1 MDTLIES
8 ISEVQNNDSKLVL
21 IVGKPGS
28 GKSKIIH
35 EYSKNTGIPI
45 VDFSR
50 VFANN
55 TKDTMNTMDE
65 FLKNYRFDVL
75 LIDNKTALYARSEED
90 LKDILD
96 EISKKVVVVST
107 WNGFIEN
114 GQLTHIVNNKETNY
128 PIDGSFKYVLVS

>member
-8 ISEVQNNDSKLVL
+8 ISEIQNNDSKLVL

-114 GQLTHIVNNKETNY
+114 GQLTHIVNNKE
-128 PIDGSFKYVLVS
+128 IS

>member
-8 ISEVQNNDSKLVL
+8 ISEIQNNDSKLVL

-45 VDFSR
+45 VDFSK

-114 GQLTHIVNNKETNY
+114 GQLTHIVNNKETSY

>member
-1 MDTLIES
+1 MDRLIES

-114 GQLTHIVNNKETNY
+114 GQLTHIVNNKETRY

>member
-50 VFANN
+50 IFANN

-114 GQLTHIVNNKETNY
+114 GQLTHIVNNKETSY

>member
-96 EISKKVVVVST
+96 EISKTLVVVST

-114 GQLTHIVNNKETNY
+114 GQLTHIVNNKETSY

>member
-1 MDTLIES
+1 MDRLIES

-114 GQLTHIVNNKETNY
+114 GQLTHIVNNKETSY

>member
-55 TKDTMNTMDE
+55 TKDTMNTMNE

-114 GQLTHIVNNKETNY
+114 GQLTHIVNNKETSY

>member
-1 MDTLIES
+1 MDTLIEN

-45 VDFSR
+45 VDFSK

-96 EISKKVVVVST
+96 EISKKLVVVST

-114 GQLTHIVNNKETNY
+114 GQLTHIVNNKEISY

>member
-55 TKDTMNTMDE
+55 TKDTLNTMDE

-114 GQLTHIVNNKETNY
+114 GQLTHIVNNKETSY

>member
-65 FLKNYRFDVL
+65 FGSL
-75 LIDNKTALYARSEED
+75 TAD
-90 LKDILD
+90 L
-96 EISKKVVVVST
+96 
-107 WNGFIEN
+107 
-114 GQLTHIVNNKETNY
+114 
-128 PIDGSFKYVLVS
+128 

>member
-8 ISEVQNNDSKLVL
+8 ISEIQNNDSKLVL

-114 GQLTHIVNNKETNY
+114 GQLTHIVNNKETSY

>member
-114 GQLTHIVNNKETNY
+114 GQLTHIVNNKETRY

>member
-114 GQLTHIVNNKETNY
+114 GQLTHIVNNKETSY